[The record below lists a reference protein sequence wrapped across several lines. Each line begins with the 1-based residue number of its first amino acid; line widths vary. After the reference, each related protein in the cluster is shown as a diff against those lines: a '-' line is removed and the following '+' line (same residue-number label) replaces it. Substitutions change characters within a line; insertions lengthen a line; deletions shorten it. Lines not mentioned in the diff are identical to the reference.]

1 MFHLIF
7 SVGILSDEMSGI
19 LESVCDV
26 QVSHALLQRINYENQ
41 SVVQNVFDINL
52 FSLLRVSRIR

>member
-19 LESVCDV
+19 LQS
-26 QVSHALLQRINYENQ
+26 VSHALLQRINYENQ

-52 FSLLRVSRIR
+52 FALLRVSRIR